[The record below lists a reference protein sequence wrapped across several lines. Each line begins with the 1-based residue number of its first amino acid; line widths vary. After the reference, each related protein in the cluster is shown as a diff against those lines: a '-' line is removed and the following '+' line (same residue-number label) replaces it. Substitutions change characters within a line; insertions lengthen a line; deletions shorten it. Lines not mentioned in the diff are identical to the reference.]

1 MGAGLRIAYLVP
13 PSQRYAAR
21 VTAAL
26 RTMAVMAPAPSL
38 SIATRWI
45 GDGTAEAILQAVR
58 DESHQRQRLAARI
71 LRRAE
76 YAAHPDGFHLWLKV
90 PEPWSRAG
98 FTERSEEHTSEL
110 QSLMRISYAVFC

>member
-1 MGAGLRIAYLVP
+1 MRISDW
-13 PSQRYAAR
+13 SQ
-21 VTAAL
+21 TCAL
-26 RTMAVMAPAPSL
+26 P
-38 SIATRWI
+38 I
-45 GDGTAEAILQAVR
+45 AVR

-98 FTERSEEHTSEL
+98 FTEYLRASGIGVVASDAFVVGIQAPEAVRIRSEERRVGKECVRQGRSRWSPFRLTK
-110 QSLMRISYAVFC
+110 